1 MNMRYEQMR
10 DKVVEMVGWM
20 DGCAQTFINV
30 EKLKVFLINHSCF
43 VTKAGF
49 ERSLVNLP
57 FIGRRVIKWRAVQVR
72 LTAGFFTFPGG
83 GSEGI
88 GGVVT
93 EATSLFRG
101 TFVLF
106 FPTGMGAASSMLS
119 NHSDFS
125 VN

>member
-1 MNMRYEQMR
+1 MR
-10 DKVVEMVGWM
+10 DKVVEMVGWI

-30 EKLKVFLINHSCF
+30 EKLKVFLINNSCF
-43 VTKAGF
+43 VTKAGS

-57 FIGRRVIKWRAVQVR
+57 FIGRCVIKWRAVQVR
-72 LTAGFFTFPGG
+72 LTEGFFTFRGG
-83 GSEGI
+83 GREGI
-88 GGVVT
+88 GGIVT

-101 TFVLF
+101 TFVF

-125 VN
+125 VTDRGGL